1 MNLLALIP
9 SITKTLNKFVE
20 DKDLRITLQHQ
31 LLAGLQKLDLAQ
43 IGVNKEEAKHSS
55 LFVSGWR
62 PFIGWSCGIAITY
75 HAMIQPILEVILRAF
90 GLDFKFPEFDL
101 AMLYPV
107 LMGMLGLS
115 ASRSFEKSKGVARK

>member
-9 SITKTLNKFVE
+9 SITKTLDKFVE

-115 ASRSFEKSKGVARK
+115 ASRSMEKSKGVARK